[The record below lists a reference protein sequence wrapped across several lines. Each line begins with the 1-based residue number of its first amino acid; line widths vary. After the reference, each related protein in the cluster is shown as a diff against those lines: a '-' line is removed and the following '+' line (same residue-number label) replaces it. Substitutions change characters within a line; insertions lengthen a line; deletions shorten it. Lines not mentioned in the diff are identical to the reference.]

1 MDSQNSKWKVLKT
14 FSISLIPLVIYFVID
29 EYLGLYWGVTAAVI
43 VGLGELF
50 FYRLK
55 DKIWDKLVLVS
66 TGLIV
71 IFGVISILLKSP
83 IFVMIK
89 PAVFEIL
96 FAVVLAVM
104 YFLKNSFI
112 EETAKKHTG
121 MRELPEIYKKYLRS
135 VSLRIAIVFFIHSL
149 LILYS
154 AFRLGKKEWMFV
166 NGVLFYLFFFVLLAF
181 EFFYSRYY
189 MKKQNKINPVN

>member
-14 FSISLIPLVIYFVID
+14 FSISLVPLVIYFVID
-29 EYLGLYWGVTAAVI
+29 EYLGLYWGVAAAVI

-50 FYRLK
+50 FYRIK
-55 DKIWDKLVLVS
+55 EKNWDKLVLVS

-71 IFGVISILLKSP
+71 IFGIFSILLKSP
-83 IFVMIK
+83 VFVMIK

-96 FAVVLAVM
+96 FAMVLVVL
-104 YFLKNSFI
+104 YFVKNSFM
-112 EETAKKHTG
+112 EDTAKKHTG
-121 MRELPEIYKKYLRS
+121 MNELPEVYKNYLRG
-135 VSLRIAIVFFIHSL
+135 VSLRIAVVFFIHSL

-154 AFRLGKKEWMFV
+154 AFWLGKKEWMFI
-166 NGVLFYLFFFVLLAF
+166 NGVMFYLFFFALLAF

-189 MKKQNKINPVN
+189 MKKQYKN